1 MDVVTGKNRI
11 RRRVAGTDGFTLIE
25 LLTVIVYMGILM
37 MIATNMVDRR
47 AGVYF
52 ATIQNDLRAASS
64 EQEGYYFDHFTYAPS
79 QDSLQFAASA
89 MVTIEVQGTVG
100 GYTMRT
106 THAMLT
112 TGRCAIFMGYM
123 EDIYEPA
130 VTEGLMEC
138 EGGGRG
144 GGGGG
149 GQGCRNKSET
159 GKEKGQG
166 GNCEY

>member
-47 AGVYF
+47 AGVYL
-52 ATIQNDLRAASS
+52 ATIQADLRTATS
-64 EQEGYYFDHFTYAPS
+64 EQEGYYFDNFTYAPT
-79 QDSLQFAASA
+79 QDSLQFGTSA
-89 MVTIEVQGTVG
+89 MVTLEVQGTPA

-106 THAMLT
+106 THAMLNSA
-112 TGRCAIFMGYM
+112 RCAIFIGYI
-123 EDIYEPA
+123 DPIFEPA
-130 VTEGLMEC
+130 VQEGLIEC

-144 GGGGG
+144 GMGGG
-149 GQGCRNKSET
+149 GQGCRNKSEQ